1 MLSINVVV
9 ICSISCTP
17 KQLDS
22 GDPSPFSMEEQG
34 HLNFMLI
41 QPSEPIEPDATNIY
55 RNNPEAISFGEL
67 LFSSPDLSSN
77 GEISCASCHQYENHF
92 TDALAQSKGLDI
104 TNRSAPTLIGLQRQ
118 RWFNWDGS
126 CDTAWCQA
134 IGPLEK
140 DGEMGSSRIA
150 ISRLVFEKHKQ
161 EYESIFGPLP
171 SDINSWPNSG
181 KPSMEGWSDLSQDVQ
196 MESTRI
202 IVNIAK
208 SIDAFE
214 YTLDPPHRRFDE
226 FLDLYKS
233 DHQKA
238 YDSLTSQERH
248 GLDLFLNEGRCVLC
262 HSGSTLSNGEFH
274 NIGLGERTWLEPL
287 DLGRYDG
294 IDILRANEFNSAG
307 QWSDEPTGIKSNRI
321 SRLNQKTEQ
330 LGQFKTPTL
339 REVNHTGPYMHG
351 GHFDTLEEVLQYYV
365 NLDEEPVHGH
375 RDETL
380 QPLDWSSDDIDAILA
395 FLQMASE

>member
-1 MLSINVVV
+1 MLSVNAIVFGF
-9 ICSISCTP
+9 ISCTP
-17 KQLDS
+17 QQKDS
-22 GDPSPFSMEEQG
+22 GETSPFTLEEQA
-34 HLNFMLI
+34 HLNYMLI
-41 QPSEPIEPDATNIY
+41 QPSEPIEADETNMY
-55 RNNPEAISFGEL
+55 RNNPDAISFGEL
-67 LFSSPDLSSN
+67 LFSATDLSKN

-92 TDALAQSKGLDI
+92 TDALAQSTGLEI
-104 TNRSAPTLIGLQRQ
+104 TKRSAPTLIGLQRQ

-126 CDTAWCQA
+126 CDSAWCQA

-140 DGEMGSSRIA
+140 DDEMGSSRVA
-150 ISRLVFEKHKQ
+150 ISHVVFEKYKQ

-171 SDINSWPNSG
+171 SNIDSWPVSG
-181 KPSMEGWSDLSQDVQ
+181 KPSVEGWSDLSEEVQ
-196 MESTRI
+196 IESTRI
-202 IVNIAK
+202 MVNIAK

-214 YTLDPPHRRFDE
+214 HTLSPPQRRFDE

-233 DHQKA
+233 DHQQA
-238 YDSLTSQERH
+238 YDSLTSIEKH

-287 DLGRYDG
+287 DIGRYDG
-294 IDILRANEFNSAG
+294 IDMLRANEFNSAG
-307 QWSDEPTGIKSNRI
+307 QWSDEPEGIKSNRI

-339 REVNHTGPYMHG
+339 REVLHTGPYMHG
-351 GHFDTLEEVLQYYV
+351 GHFETLEEVLHFYV
-365 NLDEEPVHGH
+365 NLNEEPVHGH

-380 QPLDWSSDDIDAILA
+380 QPLDWSSEDIDAILA
-395 FLQMASE
+395 FLQMTSE